1 VIDRDLAPV
10 QLDRLVAWS
19 VGLAPVL
26 LFALT
31 WSDEFTS
38 LHMMTRA
45 FALPVVA
52 IELVIVAVSFREGL
66 RLGRPDPLLL
76 TLLAALGLV
85 VWGTAVTAPYPASAL
100 IRTGIWTIHLFFALA
115 IVNLWHHRVL
125 DLDEHIRALLTGFL
139 VFFALLVAF
148 VATTQQAD
156 TERVFGLPAFG
167 HVRWFGYYAAGVIGL
182 CAAGFLRGTGF
193 AVLAATVAFAM
204 VFWTGSRGA
213 VVAALVGFLA
223 CPILLQQFR
232 SLRAWLLF
240 ALSIVAGFAVSFV
253 LDALVPIGAFG
264 PDSMARYTSSGRIEL
279 WKDTLESIRMRPW
292 LGWGDGQF
300 SWSGGTG
307 QTVAQ
312 PHNVALQV
320 LYAWGLIGGLLC
332 AALAALVAPRL
343 VKARTVEAAPF
354 QCAALTLGAYSFFD
368 GTLYYVQS
376 TSLFALCCAAAIAAG
391 LPESA
396 RRPSSLPAD

>member
-1 VIDRDLAPV
+1 MIGRDLAPV

-19 VGLAPVL
+19 VGISPVL

-31 WSDEFTS
+31 WSDEFMP

-52 IELVIVAVSFREGL
+52 IELVIVTVSFREGL

-76 TLLAALGLV
+76 ALLAALGLV
-85 VWGTAVTAPYPASAL
+85 VWGTAAIAPHPVSAL

-115 IVNLWHHRVL
+115 IVNLWHHRML
-125 DLDEHIRALLTGFL
+125 NLDEHVRALLTGFL

-148 VATTQQAD
+148 VATTEQTD

-182 CAAGFLRGTGF
+182 CAAGFLRGTRF

-204 VFWTGSRGA
+204 AFWTGSRGA
-213 VVAALVGFLA
+213 VAAALIGLLA
-223 CPILLQQFR
+223 CTILFQQFR

-240 ALSIVAGFAVSFV
+240 ALGIVAGFAVSFV

-279 WKDTLESIRMRPW
+279 WKDTIESIRMRPW

-300 SWSGGTG
+300 RWSGGTG

-312 PHNVALQV
+312 PHNVVLQV
-320 LYAWGLIGGLLC
+320 FYAWGAIGGLLC
-332 AALAALVAPRL
+332 AALAVWVASRL
-343 VKARTVEAAPF
+343 VKARAVEAAPF
-354 QCAALTLGAYSFFD
+354 QCAALILGAYSLFD

-396 RRPSSLPAD
+396 RRQSSLPAD